1 MNDLARHAEKLM
13 LIGNNISF
21 YRRKNKL
28 SQLQLAEKVGISR
41 THMSNIEAPNVAHSF
56 SIGVLLD
63 IANVLDVEPM
73 KFFDFNK

>member
-1 MNDLARHAEKLM
+1 MNNLERHSEKLM

-28 SQLQLAEKVGISR
+28 SQLQLAEKIGISR

-63 IANVLDVEPM
+63 IGNALDVEPM
-73 KFFDFNK
+73 KFFDFSK